1 MLRLRLL
8 KRLLLLWGCW
18 HLRGIA
24 CQQHCSQVFVG
35 YFASKVAALKEELD
49 LLPQESTVKASV
61 RIGERVVK
69 FELASV
75 IRELLSLL
83 SKKI

>member
-8 KRLLLLWGCW
+8 KCLLLLWGCG
-18 HLRGIA
+18 HLRGIP

-35 YFASKVAALKEELD
+35 YFASKVAALKEELY

-69 FELASV
+69 FELAGV

>member
-18 HLRGIA
+18 YLRGIA

-49 LLPQESTVKASV
+49 LLPQESTVRASV
-61 RIGERVVK
+61 RIKERVVK
-69 FELASV
+69 FEQADV
-75 IRELLSLL
+75 ISE
-83 SKKI
+83 